1 MLDEFVPTSLMR
13 RTALFIFI
21 FVLLL
26 ASHWSLLRLPYFWDE
41 AGYYVPAAYD
51 IFTRGDFIPHST
63 LTNAHPPLV
72 MAYLALAWK
81 LFGYAPAVT
90 HTAILLISALALLGV
105 FVLAQHVANRVVAAA
120 STLCTAL
127 YPVFFAQ
134 SSLAQVDLAVT
145 AFTLWG
151 VFFYLKRRRWLCVA
165 AFALAALSKETAII
179 TPAALF
185 AWEAIRKSQET
196 SAASFFQRAVR
207 STWLLLP
214 ALPLAAW
221 FAYHYAHTGYVFG
234 NPQFFRYN
242 VDSTLQPLRIVFA
255 FILRV
260 WQLVGHANLYLLT
273 LAMVLAMF
281 LPARSDAGVPRERI
295 ALPHQF
301 VFAVVMA
308 AYLAV
313 LSLIGGAVLARY
325 MLPAIPLVIIIS
337 VSTVWRRIPG
347 WPVLITLVCA
357 AFVAG
362 LLINPPYVFA
372 PEDSLAY
379 RDFVVLHQQAAG
391 MMEERFPQARVLTA
405 WPATDELSKPYLG
418 YVNTPHKV
426 LQLESF
432 TREDLE
438 AASQSTEFDM
448 AVIFSRKY
456 EPPRRLPVPEFWKHA
471 QTRFF
476 DYHPD
481 TPPELAAQILGG
493 SVLWKAHRSGQWIAI
508 ITIPQIRNAELRRR
522 LGLPFSNLRSP
533 GLPMQSAPSTP
544 LAASGSNL

>member
-1 MLDEFVPTSLMR
+1 LIRAWQFPDRCIDIRDEFMPTSLMR

-26 ASHWSLLRLPYFWDE
+26 AAHWPLLRLPYFWDE

-51 IFTRGDFIPHST
+51 IFTSADFIPHST
-63 LTNAHPPLV
+63 LSVAHPPFV
-72 MAYLALAWK
+72 MTYLALAWK

-90 HTAILLISALALLGV
+90 RVAMLLIAALALLGV
-105 FVLAQHVANRVVAAA
+105 FVLAQSVANRAVAAA

-134 SSLAQVDLAVT
+134 SSLAHMDLAVT

-151 VFFYLKRRRWLCVA
+151 VFFYLKRLRWLCVA
-165 AFALAALSKETAII
+165 AFTLAALSKETAII
-179 TPAALF
+179 TPAALL
-185 AWEAIRKSQET
+185 AWEAMRKPQET
-196 SAASFFQRAVR
+196 HASSFFQRAIR
-207 STWLLLP
+207 SAWLLLP

-234 NPQFFRYN
+234 NPQWFHYN

-255 FILRV
+255 FLFRA
-260 WQLVGHANLYLLT
+260 WQLVGHMNLYVLT
-273 LAMVLAMF
+273 LAMVLAML
-281 LPARSDAGVPRERI
+281 LPPLRDAGVPRERI
-295 ALPHQF
+295 ALAHQF

-308 AYLAV
+308 VYVVV
-313 LSLIGGAVLARY
+313 LSLIGGAELARY
-325 MLPAIPLVIIIS
+325 MLPAVPLGIIIS
-337 VSTVWRRIPG
+337 VSTIWRRIPG
-347 WPVLITLVCA
+347 WPVVITLVCT

-372 PEDSLAY
+372 PEDNLAY
-379 RDFVVLHQQAAG
+379 SDFVVLHQQAAH

-418 YVNTPHKV
+418 YVNTPYKV
-426 LQLESF
+426 VHLENF
-432 TREDLE
+432 TREELE
-438 AASQSTEFDM
+438 AASQSTEFDI

-476 DYHPD
+476 DYNPG

-493 SVLWKAHRSGQWIAI
+493 SIFWKAHRGGQWIAI
-508 ITIPQIRNAELRRR
+508 ITIPQIRNAELR
-522 LGLPFSNLRSP
+522 GH
-533 GLPMQSAPSTP
+533 
-544 LAASGSNL
+544 